1 MGWSD
6 KTFKVF
12 YWPRNPA
19 PGEFGT
25 RVALIVASDRSEA
38 SFKFQRQY
46 AGQFHTIDKIEEC

>member
-12 YWPRNPA
+12 YWPKNPS

-25 RVALIVASDRSEA
+25 RVALIVASSKSEA
-38 SFKFQRQY
+38 NGKFQREY
-46 AGQFHTIDKIEEC
+46 AGQFYTIDKVEEC